1 MKSCNLVI
9 LGLGAFN
16 RGLIVIRYLSVSASL
31 FLSFQERLEMI
42 GKQYEADKA
51 KLEKIRLLLVMFQNP
66 ALFVILCYFNELF
79 C

>member
-1 MKSCNLVI
+1 MLRGGGGV
-9 LGLGAFN
+9 GAFN

-66 ALFVILCYFNELF
+66 KLFVILCYLNELF